1 MVKVFVNN
9 DINVY
14 NNSIMTTLVI
24 NSITSNKNL
33 CINDGLLIDNI
44 SLSTISI
51 FNYYEVLANVTSY
64 NVISNNLFMDKRE
77 LY

>member
-1 MVKVFVNN
+1 MASTF
-9 DINVY
+9 
-14 NNSIMTTLVI
+14 VI

-33 CINDGLLIDNI
+33 YINNGLLIDNI

-51 FNYYEVLANVTSY
+51 FNYQKVLANVTSY
-64 NVISNNLFMDKRE
+64 NVISNNLFIDKME